1 MNEIFSS
8 FSKADI
14 NEEVVRFQSHLD
26 LVSNLITTNDLIGKK
41 LDFYTQEMLR
51 ETNTLISIALIA
63 EIKNEAVELKTL
75 IEKMKEH
82 AQNVE

>member
-1 MNEIFSS
+1 M
-8 FSKADI
+8 K
-14 NEEVVRFQSHLD
+14 
-26 LVSNLITTNDLIGKK
+26 TNDLIGKK

-51 ETNTLISIALIA
+51 ETNTLSSKALIA

>member
-1 MNEIFSS
+1 MK
-8 FSKADI
+8 SK
-14 NEEVVRFQSHLD
+14 
-26 LVSNLITTNDLIGKK
+26 DLIGKK

-51 ETNTLISIALIA
+51 ETNTLSSKALIA
-63 EIKNEAVELKTL
+63 EIKNEAVELKSL